1 MSHVSEFDS
10 DKVLTR
16 TLFNNFNSLLV
27 FVFYAEWNKPSV
39 LFKNNLI
46 STIPLFGQFDNV
58 KYFTISA
65 EKCP

>member
-1 MSHVSEFDS
+1 MTNIVEFES

-39 LFKNNLI
+39 QFKENLN
-46 STIPLFGQFDNV
+46 STIPLFGVFDNV
-58 KYFTISA
+58 KYFAISA
-65 EKCP
+65 